1 MKINNFL
8 VQALSTEKS
17 SEPERAEQEKAGGVR
32 AGYPCLGK
40 GAGKDFLPRYG
51 AKPRTESGPLGPFF
65 SFVGDLEWRVRF
77 ASLDEG
83 TQRLSSLVHI
93 E

>member
-17 SEPERAEQEKAGGVR
+17 SEPERAQQEKAVGLG
-32 AGYPCLGK
+32 AGYPRPNK

-51 AKPRTESGPLGPFF
+51 AKPRTESEPSGSFF
-65 SFVGDLEWRVRF
+65 SFVGDPEWRVFF
-77 ASLDEG
+77 ARLDEG

>member
-1 MKINNFL
+1 MTISFRLCRLISRQSLNARSKRRRVGL
-8 VQALSTEKS
+8 G
-17 SEPERAEQEKAGGVR
+17 AGDPR
-32 AGYPCLGK
+32 PNK

-51 AKPRTESGPLGPFF
+51 AKPRTEREPSGSFF
-65 SFVGDLEWRVRF
+65 SFVGDPEWRVFF
-77 ASLDEG
+77 ARLDEG

>member
-1 MKINNFL
+1 MTNSFRL
-8 VQALSTEKS
+8 CRLKS
-17 SEPERAEQEKAGGVR
+17 RQSLNERSKRRRVGSG
-32 AGYPCLGK
+32 AGYPRPGK

-51 AKPRTESGPLGPFF
+51 AKPRTESEPLGSFF
-65 SFVGDLEWRVRF
+65 SFVGDLEWRVCF